1 MNIRISFVQAQRS
14 APMAAATPVVF
25 VVDDD
30 ISVRESLELL
40 IAEAGWQPQ
49 LCASAQEFL
58 ARPRLHSPSCLL
70 LDVSLP
76 DLNGLELQKR
86 IAGDRAELPIIFMT
100 GYGDIP
106 MTVQAMKG
114 GAVEF
119 LSKPVAPEILLNAIA
134 AALMRSRASLD
145 EQGRLQALRDR
156 HRSLSRRER
165 EVMSLVVRGQ
175 LNKQVGAE
183 LGIEEITVKSHRGRV
198 MRKMHAKSLPEL
210 VTMASRLGLQT
221 AGKD

>member
-1 MNIRISFVQAQRS
+1 MV
-14 APMAAATPVVF
+14 AATPVVF

-30 ISVRESLELL
+30 VSVRESLELL
-40 IAEAGWQPQ
+40 VTQAGWQPE
-49 LCASAQEFL
+49 LCSSAQEFL
-58 ARPRLHSPSCLL
+58 ARPRPLSPSCLV

-86 IAGDRAELPIIFMT
+86 IGSDRTEMPIIFMT

-114 GAVEF
+114 GAAEF
-119 LSKPVAPEILLNAIA
+119 LTKPVAPEVLLNAIA
-134 AALMRSRASLD
+134 GALIRSRASLD
-145 EQGRLQALRDR
+145 AQASLHVLRDR
-156 HRSLSRRER
+156 HRSLSPRER
-165 EVMSLVVRGQ
+165 DVMTLVVRGQ
-175 LNKQVGAE
+175 LNKQVAGA

-198 MRKMHAKSLPEL
+198 MRKMRARSLPEL